1 MILKCKLEKNIYLFQ
16 ENDGGLERWGK
27 SLNGLTKLSKFKE
40 LGTLMYGDPAKGPS
54 IVSR

>member
-1 MILKCKLEKNIYLFQ
+1 MHARKEYFISLFE
-16 ENDGGLERWGK
+16 ENDRGLERWGK